1 MGVLAHAFHL
11 FKLWKK
17 DFEEATL
24 GAILVSRLLSNEFL
38 CLCIGDS
45 CGGGILFFELSV
57 LPATTTLRECVWRE
71 SNPGYFFGRNIYR
84 FPLNMPHAGI
94 ITLLFQKRTIR
105 INWLILFLIVQNG
118 QIVRCTFLKNCS
130 SKQDEW
136 VTEVKPVAM
145 NTCIGKSSVE
155 YNTKENMCIMFLS
168 FIPTE

>member
-11 FKLWKK
+11 FKLWKE

-71 SNPGYFFGRNIYR
+71 SNPGYFFGYNIYR
-84 FPLNMPHAGI
+84 FPLNMSHAGI
-94 ITLLFQKRTIR
+94 IMLLFQKRTIR
-105 INWLILFLIVQNG
+105 INWLILFLIVQN
-118 QIVRCTFLKNCS
+118 CS

-136 VTEVKPVAM
+136 VTEVKLVAM
-145 NTCIGKSSVE
+145 NTRISKSSVE
-155 YNTKENMCIMFLS
+155 YNTKKNVCIMFLS